1 MAYEKSFADGVREH
15 ATDDSPKG
23 AVISSIMQ
31 ARDQVLKAMDNK
43 TSGRQGKSTKHL
55 RPTNRGA
62 VRGQQRWRKHA
73 T

>member
-31 ARDQVLKAMDNK
+31 ARDQVLKAMDN
-43 TSGRQGKSTKHL
+43 RPVAGKGSP
-55 RPTNRGA
+55 RS
-62 VRGQQRWRKHA
+62 V
-73 T
+73 